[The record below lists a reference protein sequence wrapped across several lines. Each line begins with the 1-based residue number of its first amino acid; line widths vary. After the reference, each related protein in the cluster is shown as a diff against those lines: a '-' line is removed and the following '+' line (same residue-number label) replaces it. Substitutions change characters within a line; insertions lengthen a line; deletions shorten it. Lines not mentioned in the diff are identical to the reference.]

1 MRRVALVFAVL
12 IIALAAASQA
22 TAKQSA
28 MAKAVYAVKEEIG
41 NEWTLLTTV
50 PKSLKVP
57 GARASVSCKEL
68 SATRFRCSFTATN
81 SIGYQAYGDARVKVF
96 PHGAEATLLRAKCYV
111 EAEGEILPGLTC
123 R

>member
-1 MRRVALVFAVL
+1 MFAVL
-12 IIALAAASQA
+12 TVPLAAASQA
-22 TAKQSA
+22 TAKLA

-68 SATRFRCSFTATN
+68 STTRFRCSFTATN
-81 SIGYQAYGDARVKVF
+81 SVGYQAYVKA
-96 PHGAEATLLRAKCYV
+96 G
-111 EAEGEILPGLTC
+111 
-123 R
+123 